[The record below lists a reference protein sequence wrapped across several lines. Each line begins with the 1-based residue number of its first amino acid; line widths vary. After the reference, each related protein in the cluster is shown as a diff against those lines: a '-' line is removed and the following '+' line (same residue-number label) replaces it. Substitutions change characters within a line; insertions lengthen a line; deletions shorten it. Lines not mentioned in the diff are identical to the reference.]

1 MSSLE
6 VTQLGEICS
15 SHADAAKVRCLIVI
29 VICIISLSRIDL
41 IVKIRHPKIQ
51 AKETP

>member
-15 SHADAAKVRCLIVI
+15 SHADAAKVRG
-29 VICIISLSRIDL
+29 L